1 MAEIRGATQ
10 APIAATAT
18 HYVVHVVDEVEER
31 LAGRGCSYTS
41 PPQSAKAALELVRIL
56 RGCAETAGEGPWHVA
71 IAGGRRAIT
80 LTPAHVDGQLVM
92 EPR

>member
-1 MAEIRGATQ
+1 MAEIRAAIP
-10 APIAATAT
+10 APTAAT
-18 HYVVHVVDEVEER
+18 HYVVCVVDEVEER

-41 PPQSAKAALELVRIL
+41 PPQPHESALELVRIL
-56 RGCAETAGEGPWHVA
+56 RGCAETVGEGPWHTA

-80 LTPAHVDGQLVM
+80 LTAANADGQLVI